1 MLIDNIKFLKKNYPD
16 IYKKLEQID
25 SKKYNDISIE
35 EAKNKNRT
43 IKYIGENHK
52 LNYSE
57 Y

>member
-43 IKYIGENHK
+43 IKYIGKNRARV
-52 LNYSE
+52 LTRQ
-57 Y
+57 